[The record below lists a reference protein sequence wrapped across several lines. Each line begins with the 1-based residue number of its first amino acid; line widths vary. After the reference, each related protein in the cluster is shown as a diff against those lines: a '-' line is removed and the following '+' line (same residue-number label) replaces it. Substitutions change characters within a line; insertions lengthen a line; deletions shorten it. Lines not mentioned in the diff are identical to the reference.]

1 MLNSR
6 GGTSKVHYWLAGGA
20 CVLLAAA
27 AARHALLL
35 AVESG
40 AFEPKPASA
49 AGALTPD
56 RLGAPSRQFAF
67 ASGARL
73 LRASCVQAPRA
84 DAPALLIYH
93 GDEENLSDWA
103 HAQALLYRNGIT
115 SCVFDYSGY
124 GASGGKPG
132 VRRLREDGMAAYDQ
146 FLAATPRAARRYVMG
161 FSLGSGALLD
171 VAQALRPAPAGM
183 VIAAGFTSARA
194 AAVVTGRVPAWM
206 ARLLPE
212 PWDNEERLR
221 RSRLPVLVVHSRADD
236 VIPFSHAE
244 RLARA
249 AAGPRRLVALAA
261 LPHDAAIEPQWQE
274 AFWAPVVAYL
284 RSGNLGEAGGMGAA
298 AGD

>member
-1 MLNSR
+1 MLNLR

-27 AARHALLL
+27 AARHALFL

-56 RLGAPSRQFAF
+56 QLGAPSRQFAF
-67 ASGARL
+67 ASGARM
-73 LRASCVQAPRA
+73 LRASCVQAQRA

-103 HAQALLYRNGIT
+103 GAQALLFRQGIA

-132 VRRLREDGMAAYDQ
+132 VRNLREDGMAAYGQ
-146 FLAATPRAARRYVMG
+146 FVAATPHAARRYVMG

-171 VAQALRPAPAGM
+171 VAGALRPAPAGM
-183 VIAAGFTSARA
+183 VIAAGFTSARE
-194 AAVVTGRVPAWM
+194 AAVVTGRVPAWI

-212 PWDNEERLR
+212 PWDNEDRLR
-221 RSRLPVLVVHSRADD
+221 NSRLPVLFVHSRDD
-236 VIPFSHAE
+236 EVIPFAHAE
-244 RLARA
+244 RLAQA
-249 AAGPRRLVALAA
+249 AAGARRLVALAA
-261 LPHDAAIEPQWQE
+261 LPHDAAIEPAGQA
-274 AFWAPVVAYL
+274 AFWAPIVDYL
-284 RSGNLGEAGGMGAA
+284 RSGRLGGAA
-298 AGD
+298 GN